1 MNGRRYTR
9 SRGSPTERAFPKA
22 KLKEI
27 AAESDVTLTEGC
39 EGVSASSHNT
49 LCLPTCTSSAG
60 MGDGPVKVIRQ
71 AGARHPDVK
80 VTFSLVDGD
89 ENGVKN
95 SFTDLTNVMVS

>member
-1 MNGRRYTR
+1 
-9 SRGSPTERAFPKA
+9 
-22 KLKEI
+22 
-27 AAESDVTLTEGC
+27 
-39 EGVSASSHNT
+39 
-49 LCLPTCTSSAG
+49 

-95 SFTDLTNVMVS
+95 SFTDLTNMMVS